1 VRSAGAR
8 NVAVPSPSSFS
19 TLVSNVFRESARARA
34 RRRSGTDTHRSL
46 VAFEKSV
53 RRASSLK
60 TRTRSP
66 GDFSAKSASVP
77 GGLPE
82 HIKALKAAV
91 DKQRAEVPALVMK
104 QTSAHLEALQSFDG
118 ALEEIENMK
127 RDTENLIKS
136 HGGGVGGGAVDVQR
150 DLLEKCEQLP
160 ELQRRLQ
167 TATAKLGTILSQMDA
182 SAAAVEA

>member
-1 VRSAGAR
+1 
-8 NVAVPSPSSFS
+8 
-19 TLVSNVFRESARARA
+19 
-34 RRRSGTDTHRSL
+34 
-46 VAFEKSV
+46 
-53 RRASSLK
+53 
-60 TRTRSP
+60 
-66 GDFSAKSASVP
+66 VP

-104 QTSAHLEALQSFDG
+104 QTSAHLETLQSFDG

>member
-1 VRSAGAR
+1 M
-8 NVAVPSPSSFS
+8 
-19 TLVSNVFRESARARA
+19 
-34 RRRSGTDTHRSL
+34 
-46 VAFEKSV
+46 
-53 RRASSLK
+53 
-60 TRTRSP
+60 
-66 GDFSAKSASVP
+66 P

-104 QTSAHLEALQSFDG
+104 QTSAHLETLQSFDG

-136 HGGGVGGGAVDVQR
+136 HGGKGGAAVDVQL

>member
-1 VRSAGAR
+1 M
-8 NVAVPSPSSFS
+8 
-19 TLVSNVFRESARARA
+19 
-34 RRRSGTDTHRSL
+34 
-46 VAFEKSV
+46 
-53 RRASSLK
+53 
-60 TRTRSP
+60 
-66 GDFSAKSASVP
+66 P

-127 RDTENLIKS
+127 RDTENLLKS
-136 HGGGVGGGAVDVQR
+136 HGGKGGAAVDVQR

-160 ELQRRLQ
+160 ELQRRLPGGGQ
-167 TATAKLGTILSQMDA
+167 AGNHLVADGCERRRRRGVGDPTRADSRRWW
-182 SAAAVEA
+182 S